1 MSKTTRPKGFG
12 APPAARRLD
21 MRRARTTLADY
32 DPDLPQVD
40 LVADDSLNDLAAPRG
55 QLIKRLFPKISKL
68 HVLTTAAGS
77 SNAQLAKFFVTH
89 AGAKGTVG
97 DVVTIAPRA
106 DIEAM
111 HANLEKV
118 RSSAL
123 NAAKIVPATR
133 PPVYEGELGAMALR
147 GVLVS
152 GQLAPT
158 FLDELKST
166 LLEASP
172 GLSLVGM
179 PRQIWKRG
187 SPLHELAVETAT
199 RDTSFLL
206 GGPSGLARQA
216 LKQIVD
222 GLVALMPAQL
232 TEASS
237 ASPAAAPAA
246 ADPVDVGDGK
256 ATAEANDGPLSLAS
270 ATEMGADVQAGE
282 AEEVAEEVAEEE
294 EDFPTE
300 QELLREAREAF
311 KARCSPKL
319 LALLEHL
326 GPNGTG
332 AKWAASLD
340 EYQQGFFGGYSS
352 DLMTDTACAPLIT
365 CLTALKA
372 LASPTWRSS
381 LTLLPVWVDG
391 WHPLQVQCHGQ
402 LRASNLLVDA
412 DRRLHYVGLRHPCV
426 APLFTDVARLIS
438 HCLVACVK
446 VDAAYDTTGAGTTG
460 VAETTGDPGTVG
472 TEGAVANSP
481 ERSSVTTAEDRLS
494 MLCSAIDVLLPAS
507 MTSCCYDSLLV
518 ISSLP
523 VADLVK
529 EGTPEDIKA
538 VTLIAQQL
546 IESAC
551 KTTLA
556 ASGVLGKVD
565 EHDLH
570 PINLL
575 LPLLHCSISLCGSR
589 ELTHNQQR
597 VAWHMTLRAASL
609 VAEFLGAGD
618 DPAQNSGGSD
628 AAMARELKAARK
640 ELEDVRREAAA
651 ALQLHKAL
659 VERLESELLQLK
671 TPSGAK
677 STAKGASS
685 QATGTVA
692 GAPAASKEGA
702 VKGAG
707 TGTPGK
713 KKKAAAKTS
722 RPGGGR
728 NVDFAVA

>member
-1 MSKTTRPKGFG
+1 
-12 APPAARRLD
+12 
-21 MRRARTTLADY
+21 MRRARATLADY

-68 HVLTTAAGS
+68 HVLTTAAGG

-300 QELLREAREAF
+300 QELLREARGLQGSLFAEA
-311 KARCSPKL
+311 ARPPRASWPKRHRCEVGGVPRRVSARLLWRLLIGPDDRHCVRSP
-319 LALLEHL
+319 
-326 GPNGTG
+326 
-332 AKWAASLD
+332 
-340 EYQQGFFGGYSS
+340 
-352 DLMTDTACAPLIT
+352 IT

-460 VAETTGDPGTVG
+460 GAETTGDPGTVG